1 VSDRLDVFAKFRL
14 DGEVALV
21 TGAGNGIGRVAA
33 LTLAEAGARI
43 AVTDIDLAAAEM
55 VAAEI
60 AATDGAAK
68 AYPLDVADE
77 SAIVTTVRDV
87 AMELGR
93 IDVLIS
99 NAGAT
104 KRHPTEDFATEDW
117 ERVIATNATASFVVC
132 REVGRH
138 MLAARRGRI
147 VIVSSIMGLVGG
159 GMFPSIAY
167 HASKGALVSMTRA
180 LAAEWA
186 SRGIRVNA
194 IAPTF
199 VATRFTEVLRKDEA
213 MVGEI
218 VRRTPMGRFAE
229 AEEMA
234 GGILYLAS
242 EASSMVTGQILAIDG
257 GWTAV

>member
-1 VSDRLDVFAKFRL
+1 MLGVFAKFRL

-33 LTLAEAGARI
+33 LTLAEAGARV
-43 AVTDIDLAAAEM
+43 AVTDVDLAAAGS

-60 AATDGAAK
+60 AADGGAAQ

-77 SAIVTTVRDV
+77 AAIVATVREV
-87 AMELGR
+87 AGNFGR
-93 IDVLIS
+93 IDILVS

-117 ERVIATNATASFVVC
+117 ERVVAMNATSTFLVC
-132 REVGRH
+132 REAGRH

-147 VIVSSIMGLVGG
+147 VIVSSIMGLIGG

-167 HASKGALVSMTRA
+167 HASKGALVNMTRA

-199 VATRFTEVLRKDEA
+199 VTTRFTEVLRKDEA
-213 MVGEI
+213 MVEQI

-229 AEEMA
+229 PEEMA
-234 GGILYLAS
+234 GAILYLAS
-242 EASSMVTGQILAIDG
+242 GASSMVTGQILAIDG